1 MRGNRTVK
9 VSSDNLAA
17 FSCPNMQPLAI
28 MGINI
33 EVDYKSIN
41 RPTAIGKYNILCT
54 ISSSMTCCNSHRYV
68 ILTHAIEYIL
78 HSLNSKQLLK

>member
-17 FSCPNMQPLAI
+17 FSCPNMQPLAV

-33 EVDYKSIN
+33 EVDYKSIH
-41 RPTAIGKYNILCT
+41 RPTAIGK
-54 ISSSMTCCNSHRYV
+54 
-68 ILTHAIEYIL
+68 
-78 HSLNSKQLLK
+78 

>member
-54 ISSSMTCCNSHRYV
+54 ISSSMTFVCHF
-68 ILTHAIEYIL
+68 THAIEYIL

>member
-54 ISSSMTCCNSHRYV
+54 ISSSMTHCKSHRYV
-68 ILTHAIEYIL
+68 ILPMPLNTYYIL
-78 HSLNSKQLLK
+78 